1 MAKKNVTI
9 SVAIATY
16 NEAVKLGDCLS
27 SVASWVDEIVVVDG
41 GSVDGTLEIAKRFGA
56 IVYKRD
62 NPSMFH
68 INKQRA
74 IDMCTSDWI
83 LQLDADE
90 VVSKK
95 LHDEIS
101 TVIRK
106 KNVLSGFTLPRRNF
120 FLGRFLSKGGQY
132 PDYLVRLFQKGKG
145 RLPCKS
151 VHEQIVIDG
160 QIGTLREPLLHFTNI
175 TREEYWAK
183 ADTYTTL
190 TALELQKKYAT
201 PTLNIFLSY
210 YLIKPIYTFFM
221 IYVRHKGFVDGWQ
234 GFQFALFS
242 SLHFPIAYKKFIALR

>member
-16 NEAVKLGDCLS
+16 NEAVKLSDCLS
-27 SVASWVDEIVVVDG
+27 SVSSWVDEIVLVDG
-41 GSVDGTLEIAKRFGA
+41 GSIDGTLEIAKRYGA
-56 IVYKRD
+56 VIYKTD

-74 IDMCTSDWI
+74 IDACKSDWV

-95 LHDEIS
+95 LQQEI
-101 TVIRK
+101 TKVIK
-106 KNVLSGFTLPRRNF
+106 KKGVLDGYKLPRKNF

-145 RLPCKS
+145 RLPCES
-151 VHEQIVIDG
+151 VHEQIGIDG
-160 QIGTLREPLLHFTNI
+160 QIGTLKEPLLHYTNN
-175 TREEYWAK
+175 TLEEYWAK

-190 TALELQKKYAT
+190 TAISLQKNFKK
-201 PTLNIFLSY
+201 PTISLCISY
-210 YLIKPIYTFFM
+210 CIVKPIATFFM

-242 SLHFPIAYKKFIALR
+242 SLHFPIAYKKFIQLR